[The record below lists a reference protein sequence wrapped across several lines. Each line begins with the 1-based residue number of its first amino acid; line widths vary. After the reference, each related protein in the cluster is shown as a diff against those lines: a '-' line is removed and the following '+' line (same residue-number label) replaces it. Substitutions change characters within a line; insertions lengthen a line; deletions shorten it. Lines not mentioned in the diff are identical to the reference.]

1 MFLLTYVLHGR
12 CSIQILTSFILG
24 YVLITCPIFYLCSF
38 SRLFISTMSITMV
51 HPPLSC
57 PSLWVQFNLHKNQ
70 CRMDLPLLICPNT
83 CGKLGTFSAGSSSF
97 FFILLFLFYLNNT
110 SIINFLFIIFII
122 ISFIINDPKTNTIS

>member
-24 YVLITCPIFYLCSF
+24 YVLITGPVFYVCSF

-57 PSLWVQFNLHKNQ
+57 PSLWVQFIFIFLKNVFWVFIFFFGFFYFNKLCFLHNL
-70 CRMDLPLLICPNT
+70 
-83 CGKLGTFSAGSSSF
+83 KLGDSSRSVC
-97 FFILLFLFYLNNT
+97 LKSPSPHNHALFRRFGH
-110 SIINFLFIIFII
+110 
-122 ISFIINDPKTNTIS
+122 DPKERPEQLSPFR